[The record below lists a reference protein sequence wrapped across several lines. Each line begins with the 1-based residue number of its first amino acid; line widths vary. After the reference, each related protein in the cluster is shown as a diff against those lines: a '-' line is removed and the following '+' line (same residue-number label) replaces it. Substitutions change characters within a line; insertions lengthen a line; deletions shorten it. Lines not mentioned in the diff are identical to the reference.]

1 MFKGTGIAMGLIVA
15 LGLLGVQIHC
25 GGGGSS
31 DGPTTAAPSITAQ
44 PQGLTV
50 VAQTAT
56 VTSPVSATFSVTATG
71 NPAPAYQW
79 YLNGSA
85 ISGAN
90 STYYTTYATAVSNNG
105 DSYTVVVSNG
115 VGTPVTSHAA
125 ILTVDAAPV
134 ITSQRNAVAAT
145 SGDPATFSVTVT
157 GNPAPSFQWYVSGV
171 PIPGATSASYTTAAC
186 TPDMN
191 GENYTVTASNSL
203 GSVSSLPIVLTVDCC
218 PIFTAQPASVTVNAG
233 VAATFTAAATGTP
246 APAYQWYLGG
256 SAIPGAT
263 SASFTTAA
271 ATAAMNGGSY
281 TVTAT
286 NASGSATSSAAI
298 LTVNAVG
305 PAITGQP
312 ASATVTAPA
321 TATFTVAATGTPAPT
336 YQWYLGGTAIAGA
349 TSASY
354 TTAATTLAM
363 NGGSYTVT
371 ATNALGSVTSSA
383 AILTV
388 DAAPA
393 ITAQPASVTVGAG
406 AAATFTVTATGN
418 PAPTYQ
424 WNLGGTAI
432 AGATSASYTTAATT
446 QAMNGGSYTVTVT
459 NALGSVTSSAAVLT
473 VNTSPA
479 ITTQP
484 ASVTVNAGA
493 AATFSVVATGQPAP
507 TYAWSLNGAAIAGA
521 TAASYTTAATTS
533 AMNQGSYTV
542 TVTNT
547 FGSVTSSPAI
557 LTVDYAPAIT
567 TQPASATVTAGAT
580 ATFTVTATG
589 NPTPTYQWNLGGA
602 AISGATS
609 ASYTTAATTTAMSG
623 GSYTVTVTN
632 SVGSLTSS
640 AAILTVDSAPTT
652 PVITGPAAV
661 NANSTNNTASVP
673 AQAGSTYAW
682 TITGGTIT
690 AGGTT
695 TSVTFT
701 AGASGSVV
709 LTCVVTNS
717 AGTASSPGTDTIPI
731 DAAPTTPTISAPAY
745 VTANATGLTATISNT
760 ATEPTGSTY
769 AWTITS
775 GGTITAGAATATITF
790 TAGASGTVAFSC
802 VVTTPANS
810 TSTGTASSTIVAG
823 PVAPVISVPANVTAA
838 TGLTATITNTA
849 SEPTGTTYAWTITGA
864 SPTTGTGTSVTV
876 TAGASGT
883 VQFSCV
889 ATNTG
894 GTASAAGT
902 ASSTIVPAPDA
913 TITANPDPVTSGSTG
928 NGASVPVQGG
938 TFAWTISS
946 TGGTVAA
953 AITSLTTVNPITY
966 DAGTGNTSITL
977 GCTVTNAAGATATGS
992 LVVPDPASA
1001 AGIQVLISD
1010 ATTEDWA
1017 TIGVKVLSI
1026 GLIPQGG
1033 SAASPVAVYTAPA
1046 PVPVTNLVQLDSLSE
1061 LLGLAQVAP
1070 GTYTGAVLVLS
1081 ANPGDVTLVS
1091 AADPSAGFKGAAA
1104 TPVSAGR
1111 IQIQGAVGSAGHLT
1125 VPITVPF
1132 ATNLVA
1138 AAGQANPMDLEFDL
1152 GHPAFIVDHLAQGDP
1167 APVWAVN
1174 FNGPVRFRP
1183 AAATD
1188 LILRHLYGSIGAVAA
1203 DSSSLTLTKANPAWP
1218 PADPETANPTAQSLR
1233 ILADSGNGTLCYDL
1247 DAGTASTVTDFS
1259 SMAGTLAGRYV
1270 RAAVRYQSDGT
1281 LVAARIWAG
1290 SAFNTVY
1297 NGPEGHVLH
1306 VDAGAGVLTVANQDG
1321 AGVPI
1326 LVTPATRFFLRNPAD
1341 AAADA
1346 TPIGSGPA
1354 FMGTSLVRGFKVHAT
1369 VDPATTPM
1377 TAQTVDIE
1385 VARFEGAVTADADGF
1400 TLARAFA
1407 SAADDYTVA
1416 LGFATGSAAGTLEAA
1431 AGPVAFGGGL
1441 PAMLPWAASIA
1452 TWNDPANPAGWSA
1465 KSALLEATALP
1476 VGTVASPWSAGSAS
1490 FGLVLPG
1497 GADLV
1502 PVDLDLAGGS
1512 SLVYQVD
1519 RTGGIV
1525 TLNPVDLATASGQ
1538 ASLLANLGTG
1548 ATVKVYGIP
1557 QAGGHI
1563 KAKVVFYY
1571 TGALPL

>member
-1 MFKGTGIAMGLIVA
+1 V
-15 LGLLGVQIHC
+15 
-25 GGGGSS
+25 
-31 DGPTTAAPSITAQ
+31 
-44 PQGLTV
+44 
-50 VAQTAT
+50 
-56 VTSPVSATFSVTATG
+56 
-71 NPAPAYQW
+71 
-79 YLNGSA
+79 
-85 ISGAN
+85 
-90 STYYTTYATAVSNNG
+90 
-105 DSYTVVVSNG
+105 
-115 VGTPVTSHAA
+115 
-125 ILTVDAAPV
+125 
-134 ITSQRNAVAAT
+134 
-145 SGDPATFSVTVT
+145 
-157 GNPAPSFQWYVSGV
+157 
-171 PIPGATSASYTTAAC
+171 
-186 TPDMN
+186 
-191 GENYTVTASNSL
+191 
-203 GSVSSLPIVLTVDCC
+203 
-218 PIFTAQPASVTVNAG
+218 
-233 VAATFTAAATGTP
+233 
-246 APAYQWYLGG
+246 
-256 SAIPGAT
+256 
-263 SASFTTAA
+263 
-271 ATAAMNGGSY
+271 
-281 TVTAT
+281 AT
-286 NASGSATSSAAI
+286 NT
-298 LTVNAVG
+298 
-305 PAITGQP
+305 
-312 ASATVTAPA
+312 
-321 TATFTVAATGTPAPT
+321 
-336 YQWYLGGTAIAGA
+336 GGTA
-349 TSASY
+349 S
-354 TTAATTLAM
+354 TA
-363 NGGSYTVT
+363 
-371 ATNALGSVTSSA
+371 
-383 AILTV
+383 
-388 DAAPA
+388 
-393 ITAQPASVTVGAG
+393 
-406 AAATFTVTATGN
+406 
-418 PAPTYQ
+418 
-424 WNLGGTAI
+424 
-432 AGATSASYTTAATT
+432 
-446 QAMNGGSYTVTVT
+446 
-459 NALGSVTSSAAVLT
+459 
-473 VNTSPA
+473 
-479 ITTQP
+479 
-484 ASVTVNAGA
+484 
-493 AATFSVVATGQPAP
+493 
-507 TYAWSLNGAAIAGA
+507 
-521 TAASYTTAATTS
+521 
-533 AMNQGSYTV
+533 
-542 TVTNT
+542 
-547 FGSVTSSPAI
+547 
-557 LTVDYAPAIT
+557 
-567 TQPASATVTAGAT
+567 
-580 ATFTVTATG
+580 
-589 NPTPTYQWNLGGA
+589 
-602 AISGATS
+602 
-609 ASYTTAATTTAMSG
+609 
-623 GSYTVTVTN
+623 
-632 SVGSLTSS
+632 
-640 AAILTVDSAPTT
+640 
-652 PVITGPAAV
+652 
-661 NANSTNNTASVP
+661 
-673 AQAGSTYAW
+673 
-682 TITGGTIT
+682 
-690 AGGTT
+690 
-695 TSVTFT
+695 
-701 AGASGSVV
+701 
-709 LTCVVTNS
+709 
-717 AGTASSPGTDTIPI
+717 
-731 DAAPTTPTISAPAY
+731 
-745 VTANATGLTATISNT
+745 
-760 ATEPTGSTY
+760 
-769 AWTITS
+769 
-775 GGTITAGAATATITF
+775 
-790 TAGASGTVAFSC
+790 
-802 VVTTPANS
+802 
-810 TSTGTASSTIVAG
+810 GTASSTIVAA
-823 PVAPVISVPANVTAA
+823 PVAPAISAPADVTAG
-838 TGLTATITNTA
+838 TGLTATITNTG
-849 SEPTGTTYAWTITGA
+849 SEPAGTTYAWTITGG
-864 SPTTGTGTSVTV
+864 SPATGTGTSVTV